1 MLQTIEVMV
10 EPNGNIR
17 LLENF
22 KITKPTKALLTLL
35 ETPLNKVDIP
45 KRGSGEAILKFLDQ
59 NSLKQE
65 HRRSIE
71 EINKYIEQE
80 RNAWE

>member
-17 LLENF
+17 FLENL

-35 ETPLNKVDIP
+35 ETPLSKVDIS
-45 KRGSGEAILKFLDQ
+45 KRGSGEAVLKFLHQ

>member
-1 MLQTIEVMV
+1 MDMKDI
-10 EPNGNIR
+10 
-17 LLENF
+17 
-22 KITKPTKALLTLL
+22 K
-35 ETPLNKVDIP
+35 NKVDIA

>member
-10 EPNGNIR
+10 EPS
-17 LLENF
+17 
-22 KITKPTKALLTLL
+22 
-35 ETPLNKVDIP
+35 
-45 KRGSGEAILKFLDQ
+45 KRGSGEAVLKFLHQ